1 MDLAHAIVLL
11 AYVAMALELRFIAV
25 PSVVSTRQRLRRAQD
40 SSPAAKLAL
49 VTPIVLI
56 NGLFL
61 IPPVLVFAPGLIAYL
76 GPIPQLAVP
85 VVRWIGVALL
95 VFGKL
100 LPPLSLPPLRRA
112 LDEGLLARS
121 GLFAYSR
128 HPGLVGMFAFYLGN
142 ALVFPC
148 ALLLAGFPC
157 YVLYM
162 HRRALM
168 EEAYLRERFPGEYEK
183 YATHVPRYVGIRSS
197 SPSIR
202 SGT

>member
-1 MDLAHAIVLL
+1 MDLAHAIVLI
-11 AYVAMALELRFIAV
+11 AYGAMALELRFIAV
-25 PSVVSTRQRLRRAQD
+25 PSVVSTRQRLRRARD
-40 SSPAAKLAL
+40 SSRATKLAL

-56 NGLFL
+56 NLLFL
-61 IPPVLVFAPGLIAYL
+61 IPPVLVFAPGLVAFL
-76 GPIPQLAVP
+76 GPVPQLAVP
-85 VVRWIGVALL
+85 AVRWTGIALL

-112 LDEGLLARS
+112 LHEGLLARS
-121 GLFAYSR
+121 GFFAYSR

-148 ALLLAGFPC
+148 AVLFAGFPC

-168 EEAYLRERFPGEYEK
+168 EEAHLRERFSGEYEE
-183 YATHVPRYVGIRSS
+183 YAARVPRYLGIRSTP
-197 SPSIR
+197 PSIR

>member
-1 MDLAHAIVLL
+1 MDLAHAIVLA

-25 PSVVSTRQRLRRAQD
+25 PSVVSTRQRLRRAHE

-49 VTPIVLI
+49 ITPIVLI
-56 NGLFL
+56 NLLFL
-61 IPPVLVFAPGLIAYL
+61 IPPALVFAPGLFAYL
-76 GPIPQLAVP
+76 GPIPQLSVP
-85 VVRWIGVALL
+85 AVRWTGL
-95 VFGKL
+95 VLIVTGKL

-121 GLFAYSR
+121 GFFAYSR

-148 ALLLAGFPC
+148 AVLLAGFPC
-157 YVLYM
+157 YVIYM

-168 EEAYLRERFPGEYEK
+168 EEAHLRERFPGEYEE
-183 YATHVPRYVGIRSS
+183 YAAHVPRYVGLRSS